1 MERGR
6 IEGVSI
12 GEKRK
17 AVDMAKKL
25 LAAGVEAEIIAEG
38 TGLSI
43 DQIEELRKSVAF
55 TISPLCDT
63 IDRLR

>member
-25 LAAGVEAEIIAEG
+25 LTAGVEAEIIAEG

-43 DQIEELRKSVAF
+43 DQIEELRKKRSVYHF
-55 TISPLCDT
+55 PVV
-63 IDRLR
+63 